1 MNQGRR
7 LAHKLMIAAW
17 CAASTMVAASGGRPV
32 DIPERARRAD
42 TVVVATATS
51 VKPTWRT
58 NAYGDRLIVS
68 EVVLTVQETLK
79 GSSAGTVQMDL
90 EGGTLDGV
98 TLRVSSLPDLKPG
111 ERAVFFLDRTLS
123 GSHVPHL
130 KGLGILKLDGTDRV
144 IDSSLQLA
152 DIRQMVLGA
161 R

>member
-7 LAHKLMIAAW
+7 LALTIAAW
-17 CAASTMVAASGGRPV
+17 CAAGTMVTAAGGRPV
-32 DIPERARRAD
+32 DIPERARGAD
-42 TVVVATATS
+42 TVVVATASS

-68 EVVLTVQETLK
+68 AVVLTVQETLK
-79 GSSAGTVQMDL
+79 GSFAGTVQMDL

-98 TLRVSSLPDLKPG
+98 TLRVSSLPELKPG
-111 ERAVFFLDRTLS
+111 ERGVFFLDRTPA
-123 GSHVPHL
+123 GSYVPHL

-144 IDSSLQLA
+144 SASSLQLA
-152 DIRQMVLGA
+152 DVRRMVLGA

>member
-1 MNQGRR
+1 M
-7 LAHKLMIAAW
+7 
-17 CAASTMVAASGGRPV
+17 
-32 DIPERARRAD
+32 
-42 TVVVATATS
+42 ATATS

-79 GSSAGTVQMDL
+79 GRSAGTVQMDL